1 MSTENFALKPGTIV
15 VGPKRSYKIIKTLGQ
30 GGFGITYL
38 VEGEIIDD
46 NIRLTA
52 KYALKEHFLG
62 CLCSRD
68 DNTQRIF
75 YSQPVAN
82 EVRNSL
88 DSFVKEATRLQDNGL
103 KHPNI
108 VNINEVFEANNTA
121 YYVMEYLEGESL
133 EDFVKN
139 TEPLTEQQTVYFMRP
154 IADAVA
160 LLHRNNLTHYDIK
173 PSNIII
179 HRGSDGVPRP
189 VLIDFGLS
197 KHYDS
202 EGHATS
208 MMNNGGFSAGYSPIE
223 QYSGLKSFTPQAD
236 VYALAAT
243 CYFCLTGHAPADAAT
258 GPVQTLAEDLDGLAS
273 PHTIEA
279 LKHAMASFATNRT
292 SDASR
297 FIAEVFD
304 GAEVE
309 IVNTRATQRRV
320 SNPVVQSV
328 VDSNDD
334 IDSRKTMRFPTGGG
348 ASEPPVVDSFDMP
361 GSSSDGETVIVTDDY
376 QDKKKKSGM
385 LWLWILIAV
394 VAFGIGAGLYFVIGD
409 GNSKHEPISFDDEDA
424 LPDLDEEEPVLVVD
438 SAEVVVEAIDSTS
451 VPVPEQQTQTQP
463 QAPSSSTATQQTSN
477 NNSTSSST
485 QKSKATGRT
494 SYKKFDIATE
504 LHGKRLYFSV
514 DEWNTL
520 TGVDQ
525 NEYNVLGVVLQGNT
539 GPFIVSFFER
549 GTMTWDEAAEYGEL
563 NLMLL
568 GYRDVIYSNRSQLN
582 SVLTA
587 AGGDPISV
595 GSTYWGCSHD
605 MDNAWA
611 MPMGTAAG
619 FSVDKSSMYRVR
631 TVRKL

>member
-15 VGPKRSYKIIKTLGQ
+15 VGPKRSYKIVKTLGQ

-38 VEGEIIDD
+38 VEGEIVDD
-46 NIRLTA
+46 NIKLTV

-62 CLCSRD
+62 SLCSRD
-68 DNTQRIF
+68 DNTQRIY

-88 DSFVKEATRLQDNGL
+88 DSFIKEATRLQDNGL

-154 IADAVA
+154 IAEAVA

-208 MMNNGGFSAGYSPIE
+208 MMNSGGFSAGYSPIE

-243 CYFCLTGHAPADAAT
+243 CYFCLTGHAPAEAAT

-273 PHTIEA
+273 PHMIEA
-279 LKHAMASFATNRT
+279 LKHAMASFAAHRT
-292 SDASR
+292 PDASR

-304 GAEVE
+304 GEKVE

-328 VDSNDD
+328 VDSNGD
-334 IDSRKTMRFPTGGG
+334 IDSRKTMRFPVGGG
-348 ASEPPVVDSFDMP
+348 TPEPPVVDFFDKP
-361 GSSSDGETVIVTDDY
+361 DSNGDGETVIVTGDDSG
-376 QDKKKKSGM
+376 KKKKSSK

-394 VAFGIGAGLYFVIGD
+394 VAFGIGAGLYFVVGGGYSGHDAIQV
-409 GNSKHEPISFDDEDA
+409 EDEDT
-424 LPDLDEEEPVLVVD
+424 LPELDEEVPVLVVD
-438 SAEVVVEAIDSTS
+438 SDEVAVEATDSNIAVVS
-451 VPVPEQQTQTQP
+451 EVETQP
-463 QAPSSSTATQQTSN
+463 QAPSTSTATQQASN
-477 NNSTSSST
+477 DNSSST
-485 QKSKATGRT
+485 STQQGKATGRT

-525 NEYNVLGVVLQGNT
+525 NEFTVLGVVLQSSQ
-539 GPFIVSFFER
+539 GPIIVSLFER
-549 GTMTWDEAAEYGEL
+549 GTMTWDEAAEYGQL
-563 NLMLL
+563 NLMLSQ
-568 GYRDVIYSNRSQLN
+568 YRDAIYSNRSRLN

-587 AGGDPISV
+587 AGGDPISI
-595 GSTYWGCSHD
+595 GSTYWGCVHD

-611 MPMGTAAG
+611 TPMSTAES

>member
-15 VGPKRSYKIIKTLGQ
+15 VGPKRSYKIVKTLGQ

-38 VEGEIIDD
+38 VEGEIVDD
-46 NIRLTA
+46 NIKLTV

-62 CLCSRD
+62 SLCSRD
-68 DNTQRIF
+68 DNTQRIY

-88 DSFVKEATRLQDNGL
+88 DSFIKEATRLQDNGL

-154 IADAVA
+154 IAEAVA

-208 MMNNGGFSAGYSPIE
+208 MMNSGGFSAGYSPIE

-243 CYFCLTGHAPADAAT
+243 CYFCLTGHAPAEAAT

-279 LKHAMASFATNRT
+279 LKHAMASFAAHRT
-292 SDASR
+292 PDASR

-304 GAEVE
+304 GEKVE

-328 VDSNDD
+328 VDSNGD
-334 IDSRKTMRFPTGGG
+334 IDSRKTMRFPVGGG
-348 ASEPPVVDSFDMP
+348 TPEPPVVDFFDKP
-361 GSSSDGETVIVTDDY
+361 DSNGDGETVIVTGDDSG
-376 QDKKKKSGM
+376 KKKKSSK

-394 VAFGIGAGLYFVIGD
+394 VAFGIGAGLYFVVGGGYSGHDAIQV
-409 GNSKHEPISFDDEDA
+409 EDEDT
-424 LPDLDEEEPVLVVD
+424 LPELDEEVPVLVVD
-438 SAEVVVEAIDSTS
+438 SDEVAVEATDSNIAVVS
-451 VPVPEQQTQTQP
+451 EVETQP
-463 QAPSSSTATQQTSN
+463 QAPSTSTATQQASN
-477 NNSTSSST
+477 DNSSST
-485 QKSKATGRT
+485 STQHGKATGRT

-504 LHGKRLYFSV
+504 LHGKRLYFSA

-520 TGVDQ
+520 SGVDQ
-525 NEYNVLGVVLQGNT
+525 NEFTVLGVVLQSSQ
-539 GPFIVSFFER
+539 GPIIVSLFER
-549 GTMTWDEAAEYGEL
+549 GTMTWDEAAEYGQL
-563 NLMLL
+563 NLMLSQ
-568 GYRDVIYSNRSQLN
+568 YRDAIYSNRSRLN

-587 AGGDPISV
+587 AGGDPISI
-595 GSTYWGCSHD
+595 GSTYWGCVHD

-611 MPMGTAAG
+611 TPMSTAES

>member
-15 VGPKRSYKIIKTLGQ
+15 VGPKRSYKIVKTLGQ

-46 NIRLTA
+46 NIKLTA

-62 CLCSRD
+62 NLCSRD
-68 DNTQRIF
+68 DSTQRIY

-88 DSFVKEATRLQDNGL
+88 DSFIKEATRLQDNGL

-179 HRGSDGVPRP
+179 HRASDGVPRP

-208 MMNNGGFSAGYSPIE
+208 MMNSGGFSAGYSPIE

-243 CYFCLTGHAPADAAT
+243 CYFCLTGHAPAEAAT

-273 PHTIEA
+273 PHMIEA
-279 LKHAMASFATNRT
+279 LKHAMASFAAHRT
-292 SDASR
+292 PDASR

-304 GAEVE
+304 GDKVE

-328 VDSNDD
+328 VDNNED
-334 IDSRKTMRFPTGGG
+334 IDSRKTMRFPNGGG
-348 ASEPPVVDSFDMP
+348 TPEPPVVDFFDKP
-361 GSSSDGETVIVTDDY
+361 DSSGDGETVIVPDD
-376 QDKKKKSGM
+376 DTKKKKSSK

-394 VAFGIGAGLYFVIGD
+394 VAFGLGAGLYFVIGG
-409 GNSKHEPISFDDEDA
+409 GNSSHDAIKVEDEDA
-424 LPDLDEEEPVLVVD
+424 LPELDEEEPAVVVVD
-438 SAEVVVEAIDSTS
+438 SVEVDYEVADSAVAVVEE
-451 VPVPEQQTQTQP
+451 VETQP
-463 QAPSSSTATQQTSN
+463 QAPSTSTVTQQTSN
-477 NNSTSSST
+477 NNSSTTST
-485 QKSKATGRT
+485 QQGKATGRT

-525 NEYNVLGVVLQGNT
+525 NEFNVLGVVLQGNQGT
-539 GPFIVSFFER
+539 FIVSLFER

-568 GYRDVIYSNRSQLN
+568 SYRDAIYSNRSRLN

-587 AGGDPISV
+587 AGGDPISI
-595 GSTYWGCSHD
+595 GSTYWGCGHD
-605 MDNAWA
+605 TDNAWA
-611 MPMGTAAG
+611 MPMGTADG

-631 TVRKL
+631 TVRKM

>member
-15 VGPKRSYKIIKTLGQ
+15 VGPKRSYKIVKTLGQ

-46 NIRLTA
+46 NIKLTA

-62 CLCSRD
+62 SLCSRD
-68 DNTQRIF
+68 DNTQRIY

-88 DSFVKEATRLQDNGL
+88 DSFIKEATRLQDNGL

-139 TEPLTEQQTVYFMRP
+139 TEPLTEQQTIYFMRP

-208 MMNNGGFSAGYSPIE
+208 MMNSGGFSAGYSPIE

-243 CYFCLTGHAPADAAT
+243 CYFCLTGHAPAEAAT

-273 PHTIEA
+273 PHMIEA
-279 LKHAMASFATNRT
+279 LKHAMASFAAHRT
-292 SDASR
+292 PDASR

-304 GAEVE
+304 GDKVE

-328 VDSNDD
+328 VDNNED
-334 IDSRKTMRFPTGGG
+334 IDTRKTMRFPNGGG
-348 ASEPPVVDSFDMP
+348 TPKPPVVDFFDKP
-361 GSSSDGETVIVTDDY
+361 GSSSDGETVIVTDD
-376 QDKKKKSGM
+376 DPKKKKSSK

-409 GNSKHEPISFDDEDA
+409 GNSKHEAIQVDDDDS
-424 LPDLDEEEPVLVVD
+424 LPELDEEEPDVVD
-438 SAEVVVEAIDSTS
+438 VDTLTVDYEATDSVVVSVQEA
-451 VPVPEQQTQTQP
+451 PTQP
-463 QAPSSSTATQQTSN
+463 QTTSTSTVAQQTSN
-477 NNSTSSST
+477 NNSSTTST
-485 QKSKATGRT
+485 QQGKATGRT

-525 NEYNVLGVVLQGNT
+525 NEFNVLGVVLQCSQ
-539 GPFIVSFFER
+539 GPIIVSLFER
-549 GTMTWDEAAEYGEL
+549 GTMTWDEAAEYGQL
-563 NLMLL
+563 NLMLQQ
-568 GYRDVIYSNRSQLN
+568 YRDAIYSNRSRLN

-587 AGGDPISV
+587 AGGDPISI
-595 GSTYWGCSHD
+595 GSTYWGCGHD
-605 MDNAWA
+605 TDNAWA
-611 MPMGTAAG
+611 MPMGTDEE
-619 FSVDKSSMYRVR
+619 FPVDKSSMYRVR

>member
-15 VGPKRSYKIIKTLGQ
+15 VGPKRSYKIVKTLGQ

-38 VEGEIIDD
+38 VEGEIVDD
-46 NIRLTA
+46 NIKLTV

-62 CLCSRD
+62 SLCSRD
-68 DNTQRIF
+68 DNTQRIY

-88 DSFVKEATRLQDNGL
+88 DSFIKEATRLQDNGL

-154 IADAVA
+154 IAEAVA

-208 MMNNGGFSAGYSPIE
+208 MMNSGGFSAGYSPIE

-243 CYFCLTGHAPADAAT
+243 CYFCLTGHAPAEAAT

-273 PHTIEA
+273 PHMIEA
-279 LKHAMASFATNRT
+279 LKHAMASFAAHRT
-292 SDASR
+292 PDASR

-304 GAEVE
+304 GEKVE

-328 VDSNDD
+328 VDSNGD
-334 IDSRKTMRFPTGGG
+334 IDSRKTMRFPVGGG
-348 ASEPPVVDSFDMP
+348 TPEPPVVDFFDKP
-361 GSSSDGETVIVTDDY
+361 DSNGDGETVIVTGDDSG
-376 QDKKKKSGM
+376 KKKKSSK

-394 VAFGIGAGLYFVIGD
+394 VAFGIGAGLYFVVGGGYSGHDAIQV
-409 GNSKHEPISFDDEDA
+409 EDEDT
-424 LPDLDEEEPVLVVD
+424 LPELDEEVPVLVVD
-438 SAEVVVEAIDSTS
+438 SDEVAVEATDSNIAVVS
-451 VPVPEQQTQTQP
+451 EVETQP
-463 QAPSSSTATQQTSN
+463 QAPSTSTATQQASN
-477 NNSTSSST
+477 DNSSST
-485 QKSKATGRT
+485 STQQGKATGRT

-504 LHGKRLYFSV
+504 LHGKRLYFSA

-520 TGVDQ
+520 SGVDQ
-525 NEYNVLGVVLQGNT
+525 NEFTVLGVVLQSSQ
-539 GPFIVSFFER
+539 GPIIVSLFER
-549 GTMTWDEAAEYGEL
+549 GTMTWDEAAEYGQL
-563 NLMLL
+563 NLMLSQ
-568 GYRDVIYSNRSQLN
+568 YRDAIYSNRSRLN

-587 AGGDPISV
+587 AGGDPISI
-595 GSTYWGCSHD
+595 GSTYWGCVHD

-611 MPMGTAAG
+611 TPMSTAES